1 MKILKLQFVAAVLAL
16 SLGAAAAS
24 AADACDRD
32 CLEGFVDRYL
42 DAVVDDQPDRVPL
55 TAGVRYTEDGQQLP
69 IGDGLWNT
77 LRARGPYRLFV
88 TDVPAGQVTFFGSI
102 EEDNADA
109 SKGTPALLALR
120 LKVQEREIA
129 EIEQLVIRD
138 EKAAARVNGR
148 TPDPLYLQAVP
159 AAERMSRA
167 DLVATANK
175 YFSGM
180 QQNDGKGDYPF
191 TDDCNRI
198 ENGMQTTNAPTPA
211 GQARPD
217 PKTSSNY
224 SAQWS
229 CLEQFQS
236 GLLHFVSRI
245 RDRRIVA
252 VDQERGLVY
261 AFAFFDHPAG
271 ATRNFATPDGRSVT
285 AGPAQPWTWQIAELF
300 RIEKGRIR
308 RIEALLQR
316 APYGMNSG
324 WSTWSQGRSDAVRDV
339 TMAAAA
345 PDQRC
350 DRQCL
355 RDLADRYV
363 AALVAHDPARVPL
376 AADVK
381 MVENLKRIK
390 PGTGLWQTASGGARD
405 YRIVVPD
412 PVAQQVG
419 FIVMM
424 EEAGKPIQF
433 GARLKLADG
442 RITEAEHL
450 VVHELRDTSLANLK
464 QPRAPLLASVPEA
477 YRDSRS
483 RLISIALSYY
493 DALDLNNGSLAP
505 FADDCVRYENG
516 MQTARNRVP
525 TEPVAAG
532 GFGLLGALGCAR
544 QLDTQV
550 MSYIDTID
558 NRRVQIADEE
568 TGLAFGLSHFHHS
581 MKQKE
586 LRTIGV
592 PGEEIRKMD
601 FQPFDLP
608 AMHIYKIWGGQIH
621 EIEAIGI
628 LAPYNS
634 PTGWE

>member
-1 MKILKLQFVAAVLAL
+1 MKNSLPGLRAAALAL
-16 SLGAAAAS
+16 LLAS
-24 AADACDRD
+24 AGATAAEGCDRA

-42 DAVVDDQPDRVPL
+42 DAVVADRPDLAPL
-55 TAGVRYTEDGQQLP
+55 AAGVRFTEDGQQLA

-77 LRARGPYRLFV
+77 LRSKGSYRLFV
-88 TDVPAGQVTFFGSI
+88 TDVPAGQVTFFGTI
-102 EEDNADA
+102 EEDNADPG
-109 SKGTPALLALR
+109 KGTPALLALR
-120 LKVQEREIA
+120 LKVRNAAIT

-138 EKAAARVNGR
+138 EKAAARVAAR
-148 TPDPLYLQAVP
+148 TPDPLFLQTLP
-159 AAERMSRA
+159 AAARMSRA
-167 DLVATANK
+167 ELVTTADK
-175 YFSGM
+175 YFTGM

-191 TDDCNRI
+191 AADCNRI
-198 ENGMQTTNAPTPA
+198 ENGMQTTNAPTPD
-211 GQARPD
+211 GQTRPD
-217 PKTSSNY
+217 PKTSGNY

-229 CLEQFQS
+229 CLEQFRS

-252 VDQERGLVY
+252 IDQEHGLVY
-261 AFAFFDHPAG
+261 AFALLRSCRRRDADLHHARWPQRHRRARRSPG
-271 ATRNFATPDGRSVT
+271 PGRSPSCF
-285 AGPAQPWTWQIAELF
+285 ALRRAS
-300 RIEKGRIR
+300 IR

-316 APYGMNSG
+316 VPYRMSSG
-324 WSTWSQGRSDAVRDV
+324 WSTWEQGQSDVARDV
-339 TMAAAA
+339 SMDAT
-345 PDQRC
+345 PELRC
-350 DRQCL
+350 DRLCL
-355 RDLADRYV
+355 TGLADNYV

-381 MVENLKRIK
+381 MVENLARIR
-390 PGTGLWQTASGGARD
+390 PGEGLWKTASGGART

-424 EEAGKPIQF
+424 EEQGKPIQF
-433 GARLKLADG
+433 GARLQIADG
-442 RITEAEHL
+442 RIVEAEHL
-450 VVHELRDTSLANLK
+450 VVHAVRDSNLANLQK
-464 QPRAPLLASVPEA
+464 PRAPLLASVPQA

-532 GFGLLGALGCAR
+532 EFGLLGALGCAK
-544 QLDTQV
+544 QLDSQV
-550 MSYIDTID
+550 MSYIDSID
-558 NRRVQIADEE
+558 NRRVPIADEE

-586 LRTIGV
+586 LRVIGV
-592 PGEEIRKMD
+592 PGEETRKMD
-601 FQPFDLP
+601 FKPFDLP

-621 EIEAIGI
+621 EIEAMGI
-628 LAPYNS
+628 LAPYDS

>member
-1 MKILKLQFVAAVLAL
+1 VKILKLQHAAAVLAL
-16 SLGAAAAS
+16 SLGSAAAS
-24 AADACDRD
+24 AADACNRS

-42 DAVVDDQPDRVPL
+42 DAVVDDRPDRAPL
-55 TAGVRYTEDGQQLP
+55 AAGVRFTEDGQRLA

-77 LRARGPYRLFV
+77 LRARGRYRLFV

-102 EEDNADA
+102 EEDHPEAG
-109 SKGTPALLALR
+109 KGTPALLALR
-120 LKVQEREIA
+120 LRVKGMQIT

-138 EKAAARVNGR
+138 EKAAARVNALS
-148 TPDPLYLQAVP
+148 PDPLYLQAVP
-159 AAERMSRA
+159 AAERMSRT

-175 YFSGM
+175 YFTGM

-191 TDDCNRI
+191 TEDCNRI
-198 ENGMQTTNAPTPA
+198 ENGMQTTNAPTPE
-211 GQARPD
+211 GQIRPD
-217 PKTSSNY
+217 SKTATMY

-236 GLLHFVSRI
+236 GLLHFVNRI

-261 AFAFFDHPAG
+261 AFAFFDHSAG
-271 ATRNFATPDGRSVT
+271 STRSFATPDGRAVT
-285 AGPAQPWTWQIAELF
+285 AGPVQPWTWQIAELF
-300 RIEKGRIR
+300 KIERGRIR

-324 WSTWSQGRSDAVRDV
+324 WSTWSQGLSDLARDV
-339 TMAAAA
+339 TMEAAV
-345 PDQRC
+345 PDTSC

-355 RDLADRYV
+355 RTLADRYV
-363 AALVAHDPARVPL
+363 AALVAHDPAQVPL

-381 MVENLKRIK
+381 MVENLVRIK
-390 PGTGLWQTASGGARD
+390 PGEGLWKTTTGGARE

-412 PVAQQVG
+412 AVAQQVG

-433 GARLKLADG
+433 GARLQLAGG
-442 RITEAEHL
+442 RITQAEHL
-450 VVHELRDTSLANLK
+450 VVHELRETSLANLQK
-464 QPRAPLLASVPEA
+464 ARAPLLASVPEA

-525 TEPVAAG
+525 TEPTAAG
-532 GFGLLGALGCAR
+532 GFGLLGALGCAK

-558 NRRVQIADEE
+558 NRRVPIADEE

-601 FQPFDLP
+601 FKPFDLP

>member
-1 MKILKLQFVAAVLAL
+1 VEH
-16 SLGAAAAS
+16 SLPGLPAAALTLLLAS
-24 AADACDRD
+24 AGATAAEGCDRT

-42 DAVVDDQPDRVPL
+42 DAVVADRPDLAPL
-55 TAGVRYTEDGQQLP
+55 AAGVRFTEDGQQLA

-77 LRARGPYRLFV
+77 LRSKGSYRLFV
-88 TDVPAGQVTFFGSI
+88 TDVPAGQVTFFGTI
-102 EEDNADA
+102 EEDNADPG
-109 SKGTPALLALR
+109 KGTPALLALR
-120 LKVQEREIA
+120 LKVRNAAIT

-138 EKAAARVNGR
+138 EKAAARVAAR
-148 TPDPLYLQAVP
+148 TPDALFLQTPP
-159 AAERMSRA
+159 AAARMSRA
-167 DLVATANK
+167 ELVTTADK
-175 YFSGM
+175 YFTGM

-191 TDDCNRI
+191 AADCNRI
-198 ENGMQTTNAPTPA
+198 ENGMQTTNAPTPD
-211 GQARPD
+211 GQTRPD
-217 PKTSSNY
+217 PKTSGNY

-229 CLEQFQS
+229 CLEQFRS

-252 VDQERGLVY
+252 IDQEHGLVY
-261 AFAFFDHPAG
+261 AFAYFDHAAG
-271 ATRNFATPDGRSVT
+271 TTRTFTTPDGRSVT

-316 APYGMNSG
+316 VPYRMSSG
-324 WSTWSQGRSDAVRDV
+324 WSTWEQGQSDVARDV
-339 TMAAAA
+339 SMDAT
-345 PDQRC
+345 PELRC
-350 DRQCL
+350 DRLCL
-355 RDLADRYV
+355 TGLADNYV

-381 MVENLKRIK
+381 MVENLARIR
-390 PGTGLWQTASGGARD
+390 PGEGLWKTASGGART

-424 EEAGKPIQF
+424 EEQGKPIQF
-433 GARLKLADG
+433 GARLQIADG
-442 RITEAEHL
+442 RIVEAEHL
-450 VVHELRDTSLANLK
+450 VVHAVPDSNLANLRK
-464 QPRAPLLASVPEA
+464 PRAPLLASVPQA

-516 MQTARNRVP
+516 MQTSRNRVP

-532 GFGLLGALGCAR
+532 EFGLLGALGCAK
-544 QLDTQV
+544 QLDSQV
-550 MSYIDTID
+550 MSYIDSIG
-558 NRRVQIADEE
+558 NRRVPIADEE

-586 LRTIGV
+586 LRVIGV
-592 PGEEIRKMD
+592 PGEETRKMD
-601 FQPFDLP
+601 FKPFDLP

-621 EIEAIGI
+621 EIEAMGI
-628 LAPYNS
+628 LAPYDS

>member
-1 MKILKLQFVAAVLAL
+1 MKTLMLQAPVAALAL
-16 SLGAAAAS
+16 LLGSAAAP
-24 AADACDRD
+24 AAEPCDRV

-42 DAVVDDQPDRVPL
+42 DAVAEHRPDRVPL
-55 TAGVRYTEDGQQLP
+55 AAGIRYTEDAQRLA

-77 LRARGPYRLFV
+77 LRAKGPYRLFV

-102 EEDNADA
+102 EENHADPGR
-109 SKGTPALLALR
+109 GTPALLALR
-120 LKVQEREIA
+120 LRVQDHRIT

-138 EKAAARVNGR
+138 EKAAARVNAMS
-148 TPDPLYLQAVP
+148 PDPLYRELVP

-167 DLVATANK
+167 DLIATANK
-175 YFSGM
+175 YFTGM

-211 GQARPD
+211 GQTRPD
-217 PKTSSNY
+217 PQTSSSY

-229 CLEQFQS
+229 CLEQFRS

-261 AFAFFDHPAG
+261 AFAYFDHAAG
-271 ATRNFATPDGRSVT
+271 ASRSFTTPDGRSVT

-300 RIEKGRIR
+300 RIEKGKIR

-316 APYGMNSG
+316 VPYGMNSG
-324 WSTWSQGRSDAVRDV
+324 WSTWSQGLSDAARDV
-339 TMAAAA
+339 TMQSDAPAAG
-345 PDQRC
+345 C
-350 DRQCL
+350 DRTCL
-355 RDLADRYV
+355 VTLADSYV

-381 MVENLKRIK
+381 MVENLKRIE
-390 PGTGLWQTASGGARD
+390 PGAGLWQTASGGTRG

-412 PVAQQVG
+412 PAAQQVG
-419 FIVMM
+419 FIVAM
-424 EEAGKPIQF
+424 EERGKPIQF
-433 GARLKLADG
+433 GARLKLAGD

-450 VVHELRDTSLANLK
+450 VVHELRDSNLANL
-464 QPRAPLLASVPEA
+464 QQARAPLLASVPEA

-525 TEPVAAG
+525 TGPASAG
-532 GFGLLGALGCAR
+532 GFGLFGALGCAR

-558 NRRVQIADEE
+558 NRRVPIADEE

-581 MKQKE
+581 MQQKE
-586 LRTIGV
+586 FRTIGV
-592 PGEEIRKMD
+592 SGEETRRMD
-601 FQPFDLP
+601 FKPFDLP

-621 EIEAIGI
+621 EIEAIGV